1 LVDTRHEKG
10 TKGWWRGPAV
20 GWEVV
25 SSRRFV
31 VSGGNVYAEDEVRGP
46 SDKSGE
52 WLRQA
57 RKTREGQFAG

>member
-1 LVDTRHEKG
+1 
-10 TKGWWRGPAV
+10 V